1 MLTELLP
8 GLLVA
13 RLTATDPADDEIL
26 DAALVVGVA
35 FGLRRTTM
43 DEVARRAG
51 VGRMTVYRRFGT
63 KEELLRRLIVREAY
77 RLVVAV
83 GDATKAEPN
92 LADRIV
98 AGFVTVLRLTRDHP
112 LIDRLVHV
120 EPDVLTELST
130 LEHPDLV
137 GLGRAFIAAELRRAK
152 ADGTIADV
160 DPDQVAE
167 VVVRLV
173 ISFVVLPRSVVDVT
187 DDAAARAFARSVL
200 VPILTGGTPGPKAR
214 R

>member
-1 MLTELLP
+1 MLTDLLP
-8 GLLVA
+8 GLLEA
-13 RLTATDPADDEIL
+13 PLAATDPADDEIL
-26 DAALVVGVA
+26 DAALAEAVA
-35 FGLRRTTM
+35 FGLRRATM

-63 KEELLRRLIVREAY
+63 KDELLRRLIVREAY
-77 RLVVAV
+77 RLVAAV
-83 GDATKAEPN
+83 GDATKAEPD

-98 AGFVTVLRLTRDHP
+98 TGFVTVLRLTRDHP
-112 LIDRLVHV
+112 LIDRLVRV
-120 EPDVLTELST
+120 EPEVLTELST
-130 LEHPDLV
+130 LEHPDFV
-137 GLGRAFIAAELRRAK
+137 GLGRAFIAAELRRAQ

-187 DDAAARAFARSVL
+187 DDAAARTFARSVL
-200 VPILTGGTPGPKAR
+200 VPILTGGT
-214 R
+214 